1 MSGQYI
7 NLGDTVRR
15 AWKTD
20 PKHQLQ
26 VGTIAEVYEVGCEE
40 HDELGHDVEIIW
52 SDGNKTKEMCCELV
66 KCKSVHGIWQG
77 DILSDVH
84 RALDALVNLR

>member
-1 MSGQYI
+1 MYI
-7 NLGDTVRR
+7 DLGDTVRR

-26 VGTIAEVYEVGCEE
+26 VGTIAEVYKAGSEK
-40 HDELGHDVEIIW
+40 HELGHDVEVIW
-52 SDGNKTKEMCCELV
+52 SDGSKTNEMCCELV
-66 KCKSVHGIWQG
+66 KCKSVHGMWQG

-84 RALDALVNLR
+84 RALHALASLA